1 MYTNDWKKGF
11 ALKGF
16 AVLGINHIGLA
27 PKDPVQAAFFFEKIL
42 ELKFEGKEVVA
53 EQKTAT
59 DMFLAGSE
67 MDASPRLEIL
77 TPTDETSTIAKFLAK
92 KGSGIHHLALSV
104 SNLEKAIQHLKK
116 NNIQL
121 IDESP
126 RNGVHHTK
134 IAFVHP
140 NSTGGLLVELVEALP
155 AP

>member
-1 MYTNDWKKGF
+1 MKKEL
-11 ALKGF
+11 ALKEF

-59 DMFLAGSE
+59 DMFLAGTE
-67 MDASPRLEIL
+67 AETPPRLEIL

-104 SNLEKAIQHLKK
+104 SNLEYALHHLKK

-121 IDESP
+121 IDEVP
-126 RNGVHHTK
+126 RKGAHHTK

-140 NSTGGLLVELVEALP
+140 NSTGGLLIELVEALP
-155 AP
+155 AL